1 MRLDFR
7 IIGKLNGNVILPRRG
22 AGAPSFLPR
31 ENVAIDRNTAGFGAF
46 LTGAIKRAEAPALHH
61 CLSVGASDLTALRN
75 NLRGQRGALG
85 ESALRRNAYD
95 GSPGRH
101 GIPEAAVI

>member
-61 CLSVGASDLTALRN
+61 CLSVGASDTTEEEFYGRDLTHR
-75 NLRGQRGALG
+75 RGADASLRPVLALG
-85 ESALRRNAYD
+85 
-95 GSPGRH
+95 
-101 GIPEAAVI
+101 

>member
-7 IIGKLNGNVILPRRG
+7 IIGKLNGNVILPRR
-22 AGAPSFLPR
+22 APSFLPR

-61 CLSVGASDLTALRN
+61 CLSVGASDLTPLRKN
-75 NLRGQRGALG
+75 STA
-85 ESALRRNAYD
+85 E
-95 GSPGRH
+95 
-101 GIPEAAVI
+101 I